1 MKVSQHAIKRMN
13 ERSIDPKEIVDV
25 IKNGVRMVNKHDPSK
40 YTFVNTEK
48 QLYAVCDKAMTT
60 LITVFWKEV

>member
-13 ERSIDPKEIVDV
+13 ERGIAPQEIVDV
-25 IKNGVRMVNKHDPSK
+25 ITKGTRLVNKHDSNK
-40 YTFVNTEK
+40 WTFVNTDK